1 MEKLKFN
8 YSLSSEQFKKGMLAA
23 GAFKPQR
30 GKQVLVTVLCL
41 FIVFNSAS
49 ALVAGALQGKAF
61 DLIQLVFI
69 LIGIGAAVY
78 IWVSPVLMMKS
89 AMKNHLETEE
99 IEIEETEDGIEI
111 RGNETV
117 NITNKNYIG
126 VQNNK
131 GFLVIYYDR
140 TYIAIPESEITDEIS
155 EALEKKFDQL
165 MEMPQKPRDDYDNPE
180 FGIWSPENAKSALE
194 DENEAVSQ
202 ENEEASQENE
212 ENNQEEIK
220 EEGENLSDE

>member
-8 YSLSSEQFKKGMLAA
+8 YSLSSEQFKSGMIAA

-41 FIVFNSAS
+41 FIVVNSVF
-49 ALVAGALQGKAF
+49 ALVSGALQGKDF

-69 LIGIGAAVY
+69 LIGIGAAAY
-78 IWVSPVLMMKS
+78 IWISPVLMMKS

-99 IEIEETEDGIEI
+99 IEIEETEDGIEV

-117 NITNKNYIG
+117 NITNKNYLG

-155 EALEKKFDQL
+155 EALEKSL
-165 MEMPQKPRDDYDNPE
+165 M
-180 FGIWSPENAKSALE
+180 S
-194 DENEAVSQ
+194 
-202 ENEEASQENE
+202 
-212 ENNQEEIK
+212 
-220 EEGENLSDE
+220 